1 MSWTELIQKMAKQQ
15 LFVIMLVKI
24 NDFLVEQLKTSDG
37 RVRITSLYEQLDG
50 CEFFGVVAQLK
61 LSAL

>member
-1 MSWTELIQKMAKQQ
+1 VNWTELIQEMTKRR

-24 NDFLVEQLKTSDG
+24 SVFLVEQLKTADG
-37 RVRITSLYEQLDG
+37 GRRITRFYEQLDD
-50 CEFFGVVAQLK
+50 CEFFDAVAQLK

>member
-1 MSWTELIQKMAKQQ
+1 
-15 LFVIMLVKI
+15 MLVKI